1 MKKIVFYSVISFV
14 FIGCGGGSSTPSSE
28 ESTNTNTS
36 TTVNTPQVYDAPII
50 DTVIKQAYLD
60 AINDA
65 RATQQDCGSK
75 GIKPAVSL
83 LVWNDALYKAA
94 YEHSEDL
101 AESDTFSHEGSGTDS
116 DWTAEIQ
123 NLGKGST
130 VKERIENNG
139 YTNWKTYGENIS
151 AGTNQDLAQ
160 EAVDAWIDSDGHC
173 ANIMNSNFKEVGMGH
188 VEKTGSKYT
197 HYWTQN
203 FGAK

>member
-1 MKKIVFYSVISFV
+1 MKKIVLYSLVSFV
-14 FIGCGGGSSTPSSE
+14 LIGCGGGSSTSS
-28 ESTNTNTS
+28 SGGNVNPNVPTNN
-36 TTVNTPQVYDAPII
+36 NDPQSFDVPII
-50 DTVIKQAYLD
+50 DAVTKQAYLE
-60 AINDA
+60 AINNA
-65 RATQQDCGSK
+65 RATQQDCGVE
-75 GIKPAVSL
+75 GIKPAVSPL
-83 LVWNDALYKAA
+83 AWSDALYKAA

-101 AESDTFSHEGSGTDS
+101 AESDTFSHEGSGTNS
-116 DWTAEIQ
+116 DWTAEVQ

-173 ANIMNSNFKEVGMGH
+173 ANIMNPNYKEVGMGH
-188 VEKTGSKYT
+188 VEESGSTYI